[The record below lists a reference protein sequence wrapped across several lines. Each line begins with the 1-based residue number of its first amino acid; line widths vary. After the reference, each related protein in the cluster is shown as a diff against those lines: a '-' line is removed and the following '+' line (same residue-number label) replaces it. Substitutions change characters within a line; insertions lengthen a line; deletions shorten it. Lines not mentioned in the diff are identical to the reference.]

1 MYRKEEDIIM
11 SKKNLYCLTIVAKRR
26 HGDNTQE
33 VIDVLYIE
41 GVDEALSEKHS
52 WEDAGYIVDMIEMG
66 VPDILEV
73 LRWND
78 ETTTYYTN
86 KPLGLWLNL

>member
-1 MYRKEEDIIM
+1 M
-11 SKKNLYCLTIVAKRR
+11 KKLYCLTIIAKRR

-41 GVDEALSEKHS
+41 GVDGALGEKHS

-66 VPDILEV
+66 EPDIIEV

-78 ETTTYYTN
+78 EAATKYTN
-86 KPLGLWLNL
+86 KTLDLWLIKGDK